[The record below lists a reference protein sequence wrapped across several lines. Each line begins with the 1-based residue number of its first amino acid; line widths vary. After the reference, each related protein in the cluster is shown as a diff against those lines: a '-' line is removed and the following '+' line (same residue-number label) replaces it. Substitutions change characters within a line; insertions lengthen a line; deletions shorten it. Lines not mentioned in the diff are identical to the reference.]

1 MMKGCISSFSLAF
14 AVFCAN
20 SVQSVAKP
28 NEFLIVCDDPSD
40 YAEGF
45 GSHPHA
51 WTPNISR
58 LTRNGVSFSQAHCNT
73 PIHNPSRD
81 RNSWDGPADALTT
94 LFKWAKYYNPA
105 QRLKSP
111 CSQLFACIPK
121 SKTPPPPTKKPVEK
135 WIIPP
140 PLENL
145 NKDYKV
151 RLVYFVPSDKQ
162 VKPQYREKTEVLMR
176 VVADVYRREMKA
188 NKQDTRGLDFEFDED
203 GRLKVHL
210 VKAKNPAVFYTGK
223 PFDLDHLL
231 NTQQQEIWETTGFS
245 RNRPILVFS
254 EAGAVAEARP
264 IPQVFSGLACVSGNI
279 FRDTVTATAI
289 EEQIRNFMDIST
301 DDNNVTPLNQ
311 QSQTSNGVLIH
322 ELGHIFGMLH
332 DTRDTRNIMMRGYDR
347 LGRLFDPKTASER
360 PVRFSFA
367 HARMAGATRF
377 FSESFDD
384 RDTKPPRI
392 QEFKLAKPARGGR
405 KTFEFSLKLS
415 DDKGLGPL
423 VVLQR
428 GGGQIDA
435 MVGEMDLDGKKTFSK
450 TVRFECPR
458 PLITG
463 QSLVYIM
470 NIIDVNG
477 NISQSVSHSVVVK

>member
-1 MMKGCISSFSLAF
+1 MMKGYISFFSLAF
-14 AVFCAN
+14 AAFCAN
-20 SVQSVAKP
+20 SVQIVEKP
-28 NEFLIVCDDPSD
+28 NVLLIVCDDPND

-45 GSHPHA
+45 GGHPHIL
-51 WTPNISR
+51 TPNISR

-81 RNSWDGPADALTT
+81 SKNWDDPATALTT

-105 QRLKSP
+105 ERLKSP
-111 CSQLFACIPK
+111 RSQLLARIPK
-121 SKTPPPPTKKPVEK
+121 SKPPPPPTKKSAEK

-140 PLENL
+140 PLEDL
-145 NKDYKV
+145 EKDYKV

-162 VKPQYREKTEVLMR
+162 VKPEYREKTEVLMR

-223 PFDLDHLL
+223 PFNVDHLL
-231 NTQQQEIWETTGFS
+231 NSQQQEIWETTGFS

-264 IPQVFSGLACVSGNI
+264 IPQVFSGLACVSGDI
-279 FRDTVTATAI
+279 FRDAVTATTI
-289 EEQIRNFMDIST
+289 EGQIRNFMDIST
-301 DDNNVTPLNQ
+301 DGNKATPRNQ

-332 DTRDTRNIMMRGYDR
+332 DTRDTRHIMMRGYDR

-367 HARMAGATRF
+367 HARMAGTTRF
-377 FSESFDD
+377 FSESFDG

-450 TVRFECPR
+450 TVKFECPR
-458 PLITG
+458 PFLTG
-463 QSLVYIM
+463 QSLIYIM

-477 NISQSVSHSVVVK
+477 NISQSVTHSVVVK

>member
-1 MMKGCISSFSLAF
+1 L
-14 AVFCAN
+14 
-20 SVQSVAKP
+20 
-28 NEFLIVCDDPSD
+28 
-40 YAEGF
+40 
-45 GSHPHA
+45 
-51 WTPNISR
+51 R
-58 LTRNGVSFSQAHCNT
+58 LTRNGVSFSQAHCST

-81 RNSWDGPADALTT
+81 SRSWDGPAATLTT
-94 LFKWAKYYNPA
+94 LFRWAKYYNPA
-105 QRLKSP
+105 ERLKSP
-111 CSQLFACIPK
+111 RAQLLARIPK
-121 SKTPPPPTKKPVEK
+121 SKALPPSTKQSVEK

-140 PLENL
+140 PLEDL
-145 NKDYKV
+145 EKDYKV

-162 VKPQYREKTEVLMR
+162 VKLEYREKTEVLMR

-188 NKQDTRGLDFEFDED
+188 NKQETRGLDFEFDED

-223 PFDLDHLL
+223 PFNVDHLL
-231 NTQQQEIWETTGFS
+231 NSQQQEIWETTGFP

-264 IPQVFSGLACVSGNI
+264 IPQVFSGLACVSGDI
-279 FRDTVTATAI
+279 FRDAVTATTI

-301 DDNNVTPLNQ
+301 DGNKATPQNQ

-332 DTRDTRNIMMRGYDR
+332 DTRDTRHIMMRGYDR

-367 HARMAGATRF
+367 HARMAGSTRF
-377 FSESFDD
+377 FSESFDGK
-384 RDTKPPRI
+384 DTKPPRI

-415 DDKGLGPL
+415 DNKGLGPF

-435 MVGEMDLDGKKTFSK
+435 MVGEMDLNGKKTFSK
-450 TVRFECPR
+450 TVKFECPR
-458 PLITG
+458 PLLTG

-477 NISQSVSHSVVVK
+477 NISQSVTHSVVVK